1 VELSYVA
8 RQAAREIIMGK
19 YREMS
24 RCARKR
30 SGPWARPGVNDQR
43 RSRGQSLV
51 EFALILPVFIILIFG
66 VVEYALINA
75 SIGAFNFAAQD
86 AARYGA
92 IIGPTDPNI
101 DIEMLTQAITPRV
114 SGIVMARL
122 VSVEIF
128 HASETGG
135 CSDGTQVFPCPQE
148 DLYTA
153 QTGLWSYGWPVSSR
167 NDQLITADYLGVR
180 ITYQYTYLTA
190 FFATLSPQITLT
202 AISVQRIEP
211 QEYGKRPTSAPVV
224 ARTSA
229 LPPGL

>member
-1 VELSYVA
+1 
-8 RQAAREIIMGK
+8 
-19 YREMS
+19 MS
-24 RCARKR
+24 RCAHKR
-30 SGPWARPGVNDQR
+30 SGLSACPRGYGRR

-51 EFALILPVFIILIFG
+51 EFALLFPIFLIVIFG

-101 DIEMLTQAITPRV
+101 DSEMLTQAILPRV
-114 SGIVMARL
+114 SGIVMAQL
-122 VSVEIF
+122 ISVEIF
-128 HASETGG
+128 HAGEGGG
-135 CSDGTQVFPCPQE
+135 CSDGTQTFPCPQE
-148 DLYTA
+148 DVYNA
-153 QTGLWSYGWPVSSR
+153 QTGLWSYGWPVSAR

-190 FFATLSPQITLT
+190 FFATTSPQINLA

-211 QEYGKRPTSAPVV
+211 QEYGMRPAPAPVI
-224 ARTSA
+224 ARA
-229 LPPGL
+229 KAPAYGL